1 MKGIIIPAIERYEI
15 LLYSNIKLLREIFN
29 CNLPIEIW
37 QIGQEISNDMKKT
50 LETNKENWNIT
61 FKNVNDYTDNPE
73 HWRGYQIKAFVL
85 KYTEFDEIIL
95 CDCDSVF
102 LVSPEIIFEDS
113 NYILTG
119 TFFFKDY
126 LRHTPK
132 NNEKEKRIIWF
143 KNMFPDPPQYLPEE
157 CYYLYNINTNER
169 QMWFYQESGVVYLN
183 KNMHPDIIE
192 SIYKLNENHK
202 ETYKY
207 VHGDKETFWIA
218 CLLCNKPF
226 HMNHYPGINL
236 KPDINMPNCFIEK
249 ISPSFTH
256 IYKINNEENIFFY
269 SQKGYPDSKKITKK
283 IIMDQL
289 Q

>member
-1 MKGIIIPAIERYEI
+1 MKGIIIPAIEKYEI
-15 LLYSNIKLLREIFN
+15 LLYSNIYYLREIFN

-37 QIGQEISNDMKKT
+37 QIGHEISNNMKKT
-50 LETNKENWNIT
+50 LETNQNKWNIT

-85 KYTEFDEIIL
+85 KYTDFDEIIL

-102 LVSPEIIFEDS
+102 LISPEIIFEDP
-113 NYILTG
+113 NYISTG

-132 NNEKEKRIIWF
+132 NNEEEQNRKIWF

-157 CYYLYNINTNER
+157 CYYLYNINTDKQ

-183 KNMHPDIIE
+183 KNMHPDIID
-192 SIYKLNENHK
+192 IVYRLNEEHE
-202 ETYKY
+202 ETYNY

-226 HMNHYPGINL
+226 HMNRYQGINL
-236 KPDINMPNCFIEK
+236 KPDINMPQYLSERVE
-249 ISPSFTH
+249 PAFTH
-256 IYKINNEENIFFY
+256 IYRYKGEDILFY

-283 IIMDQL
+283 IVIDQL
-289 Q
+289 K